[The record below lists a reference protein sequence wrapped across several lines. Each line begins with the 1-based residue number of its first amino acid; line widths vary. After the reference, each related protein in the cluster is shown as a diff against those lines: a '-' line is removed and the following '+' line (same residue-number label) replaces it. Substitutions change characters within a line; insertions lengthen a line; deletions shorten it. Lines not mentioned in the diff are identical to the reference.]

1 MALSINSLITQ
12 ALKRRYIVVAFAL
25 LLLGGGFIAFKTLS
39 LEAYPDFTDPRVRV
53 ITLLPGKGAEEVE
66 RTVTV
71 PLEKELNGIPGE
83 TNLRS
88 LSIFGLS
95 VVTITFQD
103 GTVSTQARQLVNERV
118 GNADLP
124 DGVKPG
130 LDPDASVIGEIYRY
144 TLESNYYDPMTLKA
158 TEDWQLEKAF
168 RQIPGVIDV
177 TSFGG
182 PTKTYQVNVDPG
194 RLKAY
199 NLSVTQVY
207 DAIAKSNATTGG
219 NYIENNGQAYVVR
232 GLGLLKNA
240 DDLGDVVVMADEKGG
255 TPIRVRD
262 VAKIQ
267 VGSGVR
273 LGQVGKN
280 RQDDVV
286 QGIVLMRRGE
296 DPAQVIQHLYE
307 KFPEIQKT
315 LPKGIT
321 LTPLYDRTE
330 LLRRTLDTIGHNVA
344 EGIVLVIVVLLL
356 FLFEVRSALIAATVI
371 PLALLFAFILLNV
384 FRIPA
389 NLLSLGAVD
398 FGIIVDGTVVMVE
411 NIYRRLAH
419 EGHDLSPMD
428 RVQLTL
434 EAAKDVGKPILFA
447 TSIIVTAFLPIFA
460 FDGVAGKL
468 FRPLAFTMNFAL
480 VGAVLVSLTVIPVLC
495 SFFLTHKPIVE
506 RESPILYW
514 AERIYAPLLKFNLR
528 RPWIL
533 LGGSALAFA
542 VSVFLFLNTGS
553 EFLPNLDE
561 GNIWLRVTVLP
572 TSVSLE
578 HSVDV
583 ARQIRLKLIKYSEVT
598 NVVSQVGSPDDGT
611 DANNPS
617 NIEFLVDLK
626 TSENWR
632 PQWQG
637 SKEKLIESMDHDI
650 ETIPGILTTFS
661 QYIQDNVDEAIAGA
675 KGEVAIKVYGADLN
689 VLQKIGDQ
697 IAALVAATPG
707 MKDVAD
713 DKMLGQPQYQ
723 IQIDRN
729 EADRYGLNTADI
741 ESIIETAIGGKVA
754 TQIVEGERKFNVLVR
769 FDRPYRSSSAAL
781 ENILVPTI
789 DGRKIPLATVAR
801 ITTSQGATLIQ
812 RSDNARLVTIKANVR
827 GRDLGSAVADAQ
839 QKIRDQVKI
848 PEGYRIVYG
857 GQYENQQ
864 KANSRLAVAIPVTV
878 FVIFMLLYASFG
890 STKEALIV
898 MTAVPLAAIGG
909 VVGLW
914 STGTYFSVSAGVGFI
929 AAAGVSV
936 QNGVIILSY
945 IKQLRREGLPPLKA
959 VILGSMTRL
968 RPVLMAGTV
977 AILGLIPAALS
988 NGIGSQS
995 QKPFAIVIIGGL
1007 LSATLLTIFVL
1018 PVLYALVEDKKRPPA
1033 FKKSDPE
1040 KVPAL
1045 KP

>member
-1 MALSINSLITQ
+1 MNFSIDRLITL
-12 ALKRRYIVVAFAL
+12 ALKRRYIVVALAL
-25 LLLGGGFIAFKTLS
+25 LLLGGGFVAFKTLS

-66 RTVTV
+66 RLVTV

-95 VVTITFQD
+95 VVYVTFAD
-103 GTVSTQARQLVNERV
+103 GTASPLARQQVIERI
-118 GNADLP
+118 GQADLP
-124 DGVKPG
+124 EGARPQ
-130 LDPDASVIGEIYRY
+130 LDPDASPIGEIYRY
-144 TLESNYYDPMTLKA
+144 TLESDYYSPTTLKA
-158 TEDWQLEKAF
+158 IQDWQMEKAF
-168 RQIPGVIDV
+168 RAIPGVIDV

-199 NLSVTQVY
+199 NLTVTQVY
-207 DAIAKSNATTGG
+207 EAISNSNGTTGG
-219 NYIENNGQAYVVR
+219 NYIENNGQAYIVR
-232 GLGLLKNA
+232 GLGLLKDI
-240 DDLGDVVVMADEKGG
+240 DDLGDVVVNADEGG

-262 VAKIQ
+262 LAKIVNG
-267 VGSGVR
+267 VGGR

-280 RQDDVV
+280 RQDDVI

-296 DPAQVIQHLYE
+296 DPSQVVQRLYE
-307 KFPEIQKT
+307 KFPQIQAA
-315 LPKGIT
+315 LPQGVK

-330 LLRRTLDTIGHNVA
+330 LIRRTLDTIGHNVA
-344 EGIVLVIVVLLL
+344 EGIVLVVVVLLL

-371 PLALLFAFILLNV
+371 PLALLFAFVLLNL
-384 FRIPA
+384 FHIPA

-411 NIYRRLAH
+411 NIYRRLAL
-419 EGHDLSPMD
+419 EGHDLAPID
-428 RVQLTL
+428 RVRLTL

-447 TSIIVTAFLPIFA
+447 TLIIVAAFLPIFA

-480 VGAVLVSLTVIPVLC
+480 LGAVLVSLTVVPVLC
-495 SFFLTHKPIVE
+495 SFILTRKPLIE
-506 RESPILYW
+506 RESPVLYW
-514 AERIYAPLLKFNLR
+514 AERAYRPALNFFLRKPWTILSASATAFGVAVLLF
-528 RPWIL
+528 
-533 LGGSALAFA
+533 GS
-542 VSVFLFLNTGS
+542 VGS

-578 HSVDV
+578 QSTLV
-583 ARQIRLKLIKYSEVT
+583 ARAIRTKLIRYGEVK

-626 TSENWR
+626 PAAEWDKK
-632 PQWQG
+632 WHED
-637 SKEKLIESMDHDI
+637 KEKLVESMDRDL

-675 KGEVAIKVYGADLN
+675 KGEVAVKLFGPDLA
-689 VLQKIGDQ
+689 VLQRYGDQ
-697 IAALVAATPG
+697 IAGIMNKVPG
-707 MKDVAD
+707 MVDVAD

-723 IQIDRN
+723 IQVDRIA
-729 EADRYGLNTADI
+729 ADRYGINVADI
-741 ESIIETAIGGKVA
+741 ETVIETAVGGKVA
-754 TQIVEGERKFNVLVR
+754 TQLVEGERKFNVTVR
-769 FDRPYRSSSAAL
+769 FEKSFRSSPEAL
-781 ENILVPTI
+781 QALLINTPSGKTV
-789 DGRKIPLATVAR
+789 PLAEVAKVS
-801 ITTSQGATLIQ
+801 TTTGATLIQ
-812 RSDNARLVTIKANVR
+812 RSENSRLVTIKANVR
-827 GRDLGSAVADAQ
+827 GRDLGGAVAEAQ
-839 QKIRDQVKI
+839 QRVASQVKL
-848 PEGYRIVYG
+848 PDGYRLVWG

-864 KANSRLAVAIPVTV
+864 RANTRLSIAIPLTV
-878 FVIFMLLYASFG
+878 LVIFAILYAYFG
-890 STKEALIV
+890 SIRDAMLA
-898 MTAVPLAAIGG
+898 MTAIPLAAIGG
-909 VVGLW
+909 VAALW
-914 STGTYFSVSAGVGFI
+914 LTHTYFSVSAGVGFI

-945 IKQLRREGLPPLKA
+945 IRQLRQEGLPAVKA
-959 VILGSMTRL
+959 VLEGSLTRL

-995 QKPFAIVIIGGL
+995 TKPFAIVIIGGL
-1007 LSATLLTIFVL
+1007 LTATVLTIFVV
-1018 PVLYALVEDKKRPPA
+1018 PVLYALLEDKKLPTA
-1033 FKKSDPE
+1033 E
-1040 KVPAL
+1040 
-1045 KP
+1045 

>member
-1 MALSINSLITQ
+1 MNFSIDRLITL
-12 ALKRRYIVVAFAL
+12 ALKRRYIVVALAL
-25 LLLGGGFIAFKTLS
+25 LLLAGGFVAFKTLS

-66 RTVTV
+66 RLVTI

-88 LSIFGLS
+88 QSIFGLS
-95 VVTITFQD
+95 VVIITFAD
-103 GTVSTQARQLVNERV
+103 GTPSQLARQQVLERV
-118 GNADLP
+118 AQADLP
-124 DGVKPG
+124 DSAKPE
-130 LDPDASVIGEIYRY
+130 LDPDASAIGEIYRY
-144 TLESNYYDPMTLKA
+144 TLESDYYDPLTLKA
-158 TEDWQLEKAF
+158 TQDWQLEKLF

-182 PTKTYQVNVDPG
+182 PTKTYRVNVDPG

-207 DAIAKSNATTGG
+207 EAISRSNATTGG
-219 NYIENNGQAYVVR
+219 NYIENNGQAYIVR

-240 DDLGDVVVMADEKGG
+240 DDLGDVVVSAADDG

-262 VAKIQ
+262 VSHID
-267 VGSGVR
+267 VGPGVR

-280 RQDDVV
+280 RDDDVV

-296 DPAQVIQHLYE
+296 DPSAVIERLYE
-307 KFPEIQKT
+307 KFPDIQAA
-315 LPKGIT
+315 LPHGIK
-321 LTPLYDRTE
+321 LVPLYDRTE
-330 LLRRTLDTIGHNVA
+330 LIRRTLDTIGHNVA
-344 EGIVLVIVVLLL
+344 EGIVLVVVVLLL

-371 PLALLFAFILLNV
+371 PLALLFAFVLLNV

-419 EGHDLSPMD
+419 EGHDLQPID

-447 TSIIVTAFLPIFA
+447 TTIIVTAFLPIFA

-480 VGAVLVSLTVIPVLC
+480 LGAVLVSLTVIPVLC
-495 SFFLTHKPIVE
+495 SFVLTRKPLIE
-506 RESPILYW
+506 RESPILYL
-514 AERIYAPLLKFNLR
+514 AEKIYRPLLTAAVR
-528 RPWIL
+528 APWAL
-533 LGGSALAFA
+533 LGGCAAAFGAA
-542 VSVFLFLNTGS
+542 VLLFGSVGS

-578 HSVDV
+578 QSVKV
-583 ARQIRLKLIKYSEVT
+583 AQAIRLRLIRFGEVK

-626 TSENWR
+626 PAE
-632 PQWQG
+632 QWNPKWHQN
-637 SKEKLIESMDHDI
+637 KEELVEAMDRNLQNV
-650 ETIPGILTTFS
+650 PGILTTFS

-675 KGEVAIKVYGADLN
+675 KGEVAVKLYGPDLS
-689 VLQKIGDQ
+689 VLQKYGDQ
-697 IAALVAATPG
+697 IAAIMTKIPG
-707 MKDVAD
+707 MVDVAD

-723 IQIDRN
+723 IQVDRRS
-729 EADRYGLNTADI
+729 ADRYGVNVEDI
-741 ESIIETAIGGKVA
+741 EQVIETAVGGTVA
-754 TQIVEGERKFNVLVR
+754 TQLVEGERKFNVLVR
-769 FDRPYRSSSAAL
+769 FDRPFRSSPDAL
-781 ENILVPTI
+781 ANILITAPN
-789 DGRKIPLATVAR
+789 GRTVPLAAVAKVETTV
-801 ITTSQGATLIQ
+801 GATMIGRSENSRLI
-812 RSDNARLVTIKANVR
+812 LVKANVR
-827 GRDLGSAVADAQ
+827 NRDLGGAVAEAQ
-839 QKIRDQVKI
+839 QKVNAQVKL
-848 PEGYRIVYG
+848 PEGYHLVWG
-857 GQYENQQ
+857 GQFENQQ
-864 KANSRLAVAIPVTV
+864 RANARLSIAIPITLG
-878 FVIFMLLYASFG
+878 VIFLILYSSFG
-890 STKEALIV
+890 TVRDALIA
-898 MTAVPLAAIGG
+898 MTAIPLAAIGG
-909 VVGLW
+909 VSGLW
-914 STGTYFSVSAGVGFI
+914 LTHTYFSVSAGVGFI

-936 QNGVIILSY
+936 QNSVIILTY
-945 IKQLRREGLPPLKA
+945 IRQLRQEGFPTMKA
-959 VILGSMTRL
+959 VFEGAQTRL

-1007 LSATLLTIFVL
+1007 LTATLLTVFVV
-1018 PVLYALVEDKKRPPA
+1018 PVLYGLLEDKKLLNA
-1033 FKKSDPE
+1033 E
-1040 KVPAL
+1040 L
-1045 KP
+1045 

>member
-1 MALSINSLITQ
+1 MNLSIDVLITQ
-12 ALKRRYIVVAFAL
+12 ALKRRYIVVALAL
-25 LLLGGGFIAFKTLS
+25 LLLIGGFVAFKTLP

-53 ITLLPGKGAEEVE
+53 ITILPGKGAEEVE
-66 RTVTV
+66 RLVTV

-95 VVTITFQD
+95 LVYVTFAD
-103 GTVSTQARQLVNERV
+103 GTPSTLARQQVIERI
-118 GNADLP
+118 GQADIP
-124 DGVKPG
+124 DGVKPA

-144 TLESNYYDPMTLKA
+144 TLESNYFDPMTLKA
-158 TEDWQLEKAF
+158 IQDWQMEKAF

-182 PTKTYQVNVDPG
+182 PSKTYQVNVDPG

-199 NLSVTQVY
+199 NLTVSQVY
-207 DAIAKSNATTGG
+207 DAISRSNATTGG
-219 NYIENNGQAYVVR
+219 NYIENNGQAYIVR
-232 GLGLLKNA
+232 GLGLLKNP
-240 DDLGDVVVMADEKGG
+240 DDLGNVVVSADPQDG

-262 VAKIQ
+262 VARIV

-280 RQDDVV
+280 RQDDVI

-296 DPAQVIQHLYE
+296 DPSAVIQRLYE
-307 KFPEIQKT
+307 KFPEIQAT
-315 LPKGIT
+315 LPRGIR

-344 EGIVLVIVVLLL
+344 EGIVLVVIVLLL

-371 PLALLFAFILLNV
+371 PLALLFAFVLLNV

-419 EGHDLSPMD
+419 EGHDLAPID

-447 TSIIVTAFLPIFA
+447 TGIIVAAFLPIFA

-495 SFFLTHKPIVE
+495 SFILTGKPLIE
-506 RESPILYW
+506 RESPVLSL
-514 AERIYAPLLKFNLR
+514 AEKIYAPLLRFNLT
-528 RPWIL
+528 RPWFL
-533 LGGSALAFA
+533 LGGSAIAFA
-542 VSVFLFLNTGS
+542 IAAFLFTQTGS

-578 HSVDV
+578 RSVQV
-583 ARQIRLKLIKYSEVT
+583 ARAIRLKLIKYPEVT

-617 NIEFLVDLK
+617 NVEFLVDLK
-626 TSENWR
+626 PSDQWR
-632 PQWQG
+632 SRWKG
-637 SKEKLIESMDHDI
+637 SKEALIESMDQDL
-650 ETIPGILTTFS
+650 ERIPGILTTFS

-675 KGEVAIKVYGADLN
+675 KGEVAIKLYGPDLN
-689 VLQKIGDQ
+689 VLQKLGDQ
-697 IAALVAATPG
+697 IAKLVNAVPG

-713 DKMLGQPQYQ
+713 DQMLGQPQYQ
-723 IQIDRN
+723 IQVDRA
-729 EADRYGLNTADI
+729 EANRYGLNVADI
-741 ESIIETAIGGKVA
+741 EEVIETAVGGKVA
-754 TQIVEGERKFNVLVR
+754 TQLVEGERKFNVLVR
-769 FDRPYRSSSAAL
+769 FDRPYRSSSEAL
-781 ENILVPTI
+781 ENILVGAA
-789 DGRKIPLATVAR
+789 DGRKIPLALVAR
-801 ITTSQGATLIQ
+801 VSTSVGATLIQ
-812 RSDNARLVTIKANVR
+812 RSDNSRLITIKANVR
-827 GRDLGSAVADAQ
+827 GRDLGSAVAEAQ
-839 QKIRDQVKI
+839 QKVREQVKI
-848 PEGYRIVYG
+848 PAGGGYRITWG
-857 GQYENQQ
+857 GQFENQQ
-864 KANSRLAVAIPVTV
+864 RANSRLAVAIPLTV
-878 FVIFMLLYASFG
+878 FVIFLILYASFG
-890 STKEALIV
+890 KIREALIV

-909 VVGLW
+909 VLGLFL
-914 STGTYFSVSAGVGFI
+914 TGTYFSVSAGVGFI

-945 IKQLRREGLPPLKA
+945 IKQLRQEGLPTPKA
-959 VILGSMTRL
+959 VYEGAMTRL

-1007 LSATLLTIFVL
+1007 LTATLLTLFVL
-1018 PVLYALVEDKKRPPA
+1018 PVLYALVEDKKIPVIEP
-1033 FKKSDPE
+1033 
-1040 KVPAL
+1040 
-1045 KP
+1045 